1 MIPTAECAM
10 ISCILPYEPQ
20 RGHYGMNDSTTNP
33 VLGEKPRARFG
44 RRQFLSACLA
54 TTAAGCV
61 SVKLKHDKA
70 VCDPNLVALIS
81 DIHVALPFSEQKYRT
96 GREYPHVNAT
106 IQKFVSEILALR
118 PLPAN
123 VIALGDI
130 SLAFA
135 EHKEYVLCRQFLKP
149 LEDAGIKVTH
159 AMGNHDRVDEFLA
172 AYPEY
177 KGRGGFEKKLV
188 SEVST
193 PHADFIVLD
202 SHVECAVN
210 ERGKYST
217 CTGYDLGARQLAW
230 LKERLASAKKPTFV
244 CSHHQAP
251 DLKIG
256 KLIAR
261 APTVFGY
268 LHGHHH
274 HWMTNYIMDDYGK
287 NAKKVLQ
294 FGLPSFGLDNDV
306 GYGLMRIGKKEAEVS
321 CVARDFYFPLP
332 AEFRPQEGGPGRRPA
347 SWDAFR
353 KNWDGRVITF
363 AFDK

>member
-1 MIPTAECAM
+1 MK
-10 ISCILPYEPQ
+10 L
-20 RGHYGMNDSTTNP
+20 D
-33 VLGEKPRARFG
+33 
-44 RRQFLSACLA
+44 RRQFLAGCLA
-54 TTAAGCV
+54 TAAGCATAKKGTV
-61 SVKLKHDKA
+61 A
-70 VCDPNLVALIS
+70 AAAPDPNLVALIS

-96 GREYPHVNAT
+96 GREYPHVNNT
-106 IQKFVSEILALR
+106 IQKYVSEILALR

-135 EHKEYVLCRQFLKP
+135 EVKEYALCRQFLKP
-149 LEDAGIKVTH
+149 LEDRDFYFPMPA
-159 AMGNHDRVDEFLA
+159 EFLT

-177 KGRGGFEKKLV
+177 KGRGGFETKLV

-202 SHVECAVN
+202 SHVECAVK

-251 DLKIG
+251 DLKIS

-306 GYGLMRIGKKEAEVS
+306 GYGLMRISEDRAEVT
-321 CVARDFYFPLP
+321 CVARDFYFPMP

-353 KNWDGRVITF
+353 KNWDGRTITF

>member
-1 MIPTAECAM
+1 MILTAECAM
-10 ISCILPYEPQ
+10 ISGIFPPETQ
-20 RGHYGMNDSTTNP
+20 RGHYGMNDSTANP
-33 VLGEKPRARFG
+33 ALSEKPNARLG

-61 SVKLKHDKA
+61 SVKLKHDEA

-177 KGRGGFEKKLV
+177 KGRGGFDKKLV

-306 GYGLMRIGKKEAEVS
+306 GYGLMRIEEDRAEVT

>member
-1 MIPTAECAM
+1 MK
-10 ISCILPYEPQ
+10 L
-20 RGHYGMNDSTTNP
+20 D
-33 VLGEKPRARFG
+33 
-44 RRQFLSACLA
+44 RRQFLAGCLA
-54 TTAAGCV
+54 TATAGCV
-61 SVKLKHDKA
+61 TAKKGTSATTVP
-70 VCDPNLVALIS
+70 DPNLVALIS

-96 GREYPHVNAT
+96 GREYPHVNNT
-106 IQKFVSEILALR
+106 IQKYVSEILALR

-135 EHKEYVLCRQFLKP
+135 EEKEYALCRQFLKP

-159 AMGNHDRVDEFLA
+159 AMGNHDRVAEFFT

-177 KGRGGFEKKLV
+177 KGRGGIDRKAI

-202 SHVECAVN
+202 SHVECADN
-210 ERGKYST
+210 ERGKYPT
-217 CTGYDLGARQLAW
+217 CTGYDLGTKQVAW

-251 DLKIG
+251 DLKIS

-274 HWMTNYIMDDYGK
+274 HWMTNYVMDDYGK

-294 FGLPSFGLDNDV
+294 LGLPSFGLDNDV
-306 GYGLMRIGKKEAEVS
+306 GYGLMRICEDRAAVT

-332 AEFRPQEGGPGRRPA
+332 AEFRQKEGGPGRRPA

-353 KNWDGRVITF
+353 KNWDGRTITF

>member
-1 MIPTAECAM
+1 MK
-10 ISCILPYEPQ
+10 L
-20 RGHYGMNDSTTNP
+20 D
-33 VLGEKPRARFG
+33 
-44 RRQFLSACLA
+44 RRQFLAGCLA
-54 TTAAGCV
+54 TATAGCV
-61 SVKLKHDKA
+61 TAKKGTSATTVP
-70 VCDPNLVALIS
+70 DPNLVALIS

-106 IQKFVSEILALR
+106 IQKYVSEILALR

-135 EHKEYVLCRQFLKP
+135 EEKEYALCRQFLKP

-159 AMGNHDRVDEFLA
+159 AMGNHDRVDEFLM

-202 SHVECAVN
+202 SHVECADN
-210 ERGKYST
+210 ERGKYPT
-217 CTGYDLGARQLAW
+217 CTGYDLGTKQVAW

-251 DLKIG
+251 DLKIS

-274 HWMTNYIMDDYGK
+274 HWMTNYVMDDYGK

-294 FGLPSFGLDNDV
+294 LGLPSFGLDNDV
-306 GYGLMRIGKKEAEVS
+306 GYGLMRICEDRAEVT

-332 AEFRPQEGGPGRRPA
+332 AEFRQKEGGPGRRPA

-353 KNWDGRVITF
+353 KNWDGRTITF

>member
-1 MIPTAECAM
+1 MK
-10 ISCILPYEPQ
+10 L
-20 RGHYGMNDSTTNP
+20 D
-33 VLGEKPRARFG
+33 
-44 RRQFLSACLA
+44 RRQFLTGCLA
-54 TTAAGCV
+54 TAAAGCATA
-61 SVKLKHDKA
+61 KKGA
-70 VCDPNLVALIS
+70 AATTAPDPNLVALIS

-96 GREYPHVNAT
+96 GREYPHVNNT
-106 IQKFVSEILALR
+106 IQKYVSEILALR

-135 EHKEYVLCRQFLKP
+135 EEKEYALCRQFLKP

-159 AMGNHDRVDEFLA
+159 AMGNHDRVDEFLT

-202 SHVECAVN
+202 SHVECAVK

-217 CTGYDLGARQLAW
+217 CTGYDLGAKQVAW

-251 DLKIG
+251 DLKIS

-274 HWMTNYIMDDYGK
+274 HWMTNYVMDDYGK

-306 GYGLMRIGKKEAEVS
+306 GYGLMRISEDRAEVT

-332 AEFRPQEGGPGRRPA
+332 AEFRQKEGGPGRRPA

-353 KNWDGRVITF
+353 KNWDGRTITF

>member
-1 MIPTAECAM
+1 MISGVIPTKD
-10 ISCILPYEPQ
+10 Q
-20 RGHYGMNDSTTNP
+20 RGHYGMNDSTT
-33 VLGEKPRARFG
+33 KPALR
-44 RRQFLSACLA
+44 RRQFLAGCLA

-193 PHADFIVLD
+193 PHADFILLD
-202 SHVECAVN
+202 SHVECV
-210 ERGKYST
+210 EKDRGKYPA
-217 CTGYDLGARQLAW
+217 CTGRGLGEKQIAW
-230 LKERLASAKKPTFV
+230 LKDRLASTDKPTFV
-244 CSHHQAP
+244 CAHHQAGE
-251 DLKIG
+251 LGIS

-261 APTVFGY
+261 ARTVFGY

-274 HWMTNYIMDDYGK
+274 HWMSNYIMDDYGK
-287 NAKKVLQ
+287 NAKDVLQ

-306 GYGLMRIGKKEAEVS
+306 GYGLMRIGKGQAEVS

-347 SWDAFR
+347 SWEAFR